1 MPLLSEDII
10 QIINPDMLKVHDKAC
25 QLIELSSPQNNNQ
38 NKNISSSSSSSS
50 SKGRQLLV
58 IVKQLLNREK
68 RFIWWKHVNC
78 PSYEVSCEEYSL
90 LGMNLYFM
98 FFVVHDDDDG
108 KVECTDGVDDG
119 VDNDN
124 NENNYADVD
133 VLDVVLS
140 HLIYYLS

>member
-25 QLIELSSPQNNNQ
+25 QLIEFSSPQNNNQ
-38 NKNISSSSSSSS
+38 NKNINSSSS

-98 FFVVHDDDDG
+98 FVVVIDHDDDDG
-108 KVECTDGVDDG
+108 KVECTTD
-119 VDNDN
+119 
-124 NENNYADVD
+124 D
-133 VLDVVLS
+133 VLMMTVLIIMRIIMQM
-140 HLIYYLS
+140 LTY

>member
-1 MPLLSEDII
+1 MPLISEDII

-38 NKNISSSSSSSS
+38 NNNINTSSSSYNNNDNSNSSS
-50 SKGRQLLV
+50 SKGRQLLM

-90 LGMNLYFM
+90 LGMNLY
-98 FFVVHDDDDG
+98 
-108 KVECTDGVDDG
+108 
-119 VDNDN
+119 
-124 NENNYADVD
+124 
-133 VLDVVLS
+133 
-140 HLIYYLS
+140 

>member
-25 QLIELSSPQNNNQ
+25 QLIEFSSPQNNNQ
-38 NKNISSSSSSSS
+38 NKNINSSSS

-98 FFVVHDDDDG
+98 FVVVVDHDDDGKIECTTDDDDDG
-108 KVECTDGVDDG
+108 V
-119 VDNDN
+119 DN
-124 NENNYADVD
+124 NENNY
-133 VLDVVLS
+133 VVLS

>member
-1 MPLLSEDII
+1 MPLISEDTI

-38 NKNISSSSSSSS
+38 NNNINSSS
-50 SKGRQLLV
+50 SKGRQLLM

-90 LGMNLYFM
+90 LGMNLY
-98 FFVVHDDDDG
+98 
-108 KVECTDGVDDG
+108 
-119 VDNDN
+119 
-124 NENNYADVD
+124 
-133 VLDVVLS
+133 
-140 HLIYYLS
+140 

>member
-25 QLIELSSPQNNNQ
+25 QLIEFSSPQNNNQ
-38 NKNISSSSSSSS
+38 NKNISSSSSSS

-98 FFVVHDDDDG
+98 FVVVDHDDES
-108 KVECTDGVDDG
+108 KVECTDDVDDG

-133 VLDVVLS
+133 VLNVVLS

>member
-38 NKNISSSSSSSS
+38 NKNINSSSSYSNNNNSSS

-98 FFVVHDDDDG
+98 FVVVDHDDDG
-108 KVECTDGVDDG
+108 KVECTTDDVDDG

-124 NENNYADVD
+124 NENKMRK
-133 VLDVVLS
+133 LF
-140 HLIYYLS
+140 I

>member
-38 NKNISSSSSSSS
+38 NKNFSNSSSS

-98 FFVVHDDDDG
+98 FVVVDHDDDG
-108 KVECTDGVDDG
+108 KVECTDDVDDG